1 VEGLKRMPSKEP
13 SRENL
18 VSALESLNHMDFG
31 GYTVNYSPSARQGSS
46 FVELTVMGPN
56 GKLLK

>member
-1 VEGLKRMPSKEP
+1 
-13 SRENL
+13 
-18 VSALESLNHMDFG
+18 
-31 GYTVNYSPSARQGSS
+31 VNYSSSARQGSS